1 MMNLSSGAVFLPY
14 LENSKPMFA
23 LIDCDNFF
31 VSCER
36 IFQPNLKN
44 RPIVVLSNNDGCVVA
59 RSYEAKALGIPMAA
73 PFFKIEKQF
82 KAAGGIALSSNY
94 ELYADISQRIMSL
107 IRDEFQNLEIYSI
120 DEAFVHLPEKGD
132 YFKIAQDFHNKIL
145 KYIGVSVSI
154 GVAPTKTLCKLAG
167 EYAKTHGKVFVL
179 TEQNIISQMLQQTDV
194 EQIWGIGKHSAQ
206 KLNFMG
212 IFTGED
218 LRLAPRALLRKSMGI
233 NAEKTALE
241 LNSLPCLEAEND
253 PRQKTII
260 SSRSF
265 EKEISDFNQLEQI
278 ISEFVDSACLRLR
291 NQKSLATG
299 IITYIASNRF
309 NQNQIPYQNSILISL
324 AAPSNNTAKFIKAM
338 KLGLQQIYRADI
350 AYKRAGVT
358 LTEIQDEN
366 LPQYDLLRP
375 QEENGKERKLMA
387 AFDEINRK
395 IGKKSVYFG
404 IQKSG
409 VQYFIRRNHKSRN
422 FTTSWDDLASA
433 S

>member
-1 MMNLSSGAVFLPY
+1 
-14 LENSKPMFA
+14 MFA

-44 RPIVVLSNNDGCVVA
+44 RPVVVLSNNDGCVVA

-132 YFKIAQDFHNKIL
+132 YCKIAQNFHNKIL

-167 EYAKTHGKVFVL
+167 EFAKTHGKVFVL
-179 TEQNIISQMLQQTDV
+179 TEQDLISQMLSRTDV
-194 EQIWGIGKHSAQ
+194 EQIWGIGKHSAR

-218 LRLAPRALLRKSMGI
+218 LRLAPRTILRKSMGI

-241 LNSLPCLEAEND
+241 LNGFPCLEAEND
-253 PRQKTII
+253 TRQKTII

-278 ISEFVDSACLRLR
+278 ISEFVDGACLRLR
-291 NQKSLATG
+291 KQKSLASG

-309 NQNQIPYQNSILISL
+309 NQNQTPYQNSILISL
-324 AAPSNNTAKFIKAM
+324 AAPSNNTAKFLKAM
-338 KLGLQQIYRADI
+338 KLGLQQIYRADVS
-350 AYKRAGVT
+350 YKRAGVT

-422 FTTSWDDLASA
+422 FTTSWDDLASVH
-433 S
+433 

>member
-1 MMNLSSGAVFLPY
+1 
-14 LENSKPMFA
+14 
-23 LIDCDNFF
+23 
-31 VSCER
+31 
-36 IFQPNLKN
+36 
-44 RPIVVLSNNDGCVVA
+44 
-59 RSYEAKALGIPMAA
+59 MAA

>member
-1 MMNLSSGAVFLPY
+1 
-14 LENSKPMFA
+14 MFA

-44 RPIVVLSNNDGCVVA
+44 RPVVVLSNNDGCVVA

-132 YFKIAQDFHNKIL
+132 YFQMAQDFHNKIL

-179 TEQNIISQMLQQTDV
+179 TEPQLISQMLSQTDV
-194 EQIWGIGKHSAQ
+194 GEIWGIGRHSTQ

-218 LRLAPRALLRKSMGI
+218 LRLTPRPLLRKSMGI

-241 LNSLPCLEAEND
+241 LNAIPCLEAEND

-278 ISEFVDSACLRLR
+278 ISEFVDGACLRLR
-291 NQKSLATG
+291 KQKSLAAG
-299 IITYIASNRF
+299 IITYISSNRF
-309 NQNQIPYQNSILISL
+309 NPNQIPYQNSILISL
-324 AAPSNNTAKFIKAM
+324 PAPSNNTAKFLKAM
-338 KLGLQQIYRADI
+338 KLGLQQIYRADVS
-350 AYKRAGVT
+350 YKRAGVT

-422 FTTSWDDLASA
+422 FTTSWDDLASV

>member
-1 MMNLSSGAVFLPY
+1 MNLSSGAVFLPC
-14 LENSKPMFA
+14 LENSKSMFA

-44 RPIVVLSNNDGCVVA
+44 RPVVVLSNNDGCVVA
-59 RSYEAKALGIPMAA
+59 RSYEAKSLGIPMAA

-167 EYAKTHGKVFVL
+167 EYAKTHSKVFVL
-179 TEQNIISQMLQQTDV
+179 TEQDVISQMLSKTDV

-241 LNSLPCLEAEND
+241 LNGLPCLEAEND

-278 ISEFVDSACLRLR
+278 ISEFVDGACLRLR

-299 IITYIASNRF
+299 IITYISSNRF

-324 AAPSNNTAKFIKAM
+324 AAPSNNTAKFLKAM
-338 KLGLQQIYRADI
+338 KLGLQQIYRADVS
-350 AYKRAGVT
+350 YKRAGVT

-422 FTTSWDDLASA
+422 FTTSWNDLASV

>member
-1 MMNLSSGAVFLPY
+1 MIYEP
-14 LENSKPMFA
+14 NSKRLA
-23 LIDCDNFF
+23 QYIA
-31 VSCER
+31 
-36 IFQPNLKN
+36 
-44 RPIVVLSNNDGCVVA
+44 VLSAANTEDI
-59 RSYEAKALGIPMAA
+59 ALG
-73 PFFKIEKQF
+73 KTHD
-82 KAAGGIALSSNY
+82 L
-94 ELYADISQRIMSL
+94 
-107 IRDEFQNLEIYSI
+107 
-120 DEAFVHLPEKGD
+120 
-132 YFKIAQDFHNKIL
+132 NKIL

-179 TEQNIISQMLQQTDV
+179 TEQDVISQMLSQTDV

-218 LRLAPRALLRKSMGI
+218 LRLAPRTLLRKSMGI

-241 LNSLPCLEAEND
+241 LNGLPCLEAEND

-278 ISEFVDSACLRLR
+278 ISEFVDGACLRLR

-299 IITYIASNRF
+299 IITYISSNRF

-324 AAPSNNTAKFIKAM
+324 AAPSNNTAKFLKAM
-338 KLGLQQIYRADI
+338 KLGLQQIYRADVS
-350 AYKRAGVT
+350 YKRAGVT
-358 LTEIQDEN
+358 LTDIQDEN
-366 LPQYDLLRP
+366 LPQY
-375 QEENGKERKLMA
+375 ERKLMA

-422 FTTSWDDLASA
+422 FTTSWDDLASV

>member
-1 MMNLSSGAVFLPY
+1 
-14 LENSKPMFA
+14 MFA

-44 RPIVVLSNNDGCVVA
+44 RPVVVLSNNDGCVVA
-59 RSYEAKALGIPMAA
+59 RSYEAKALGIPMAV
-73 PFFKIEKQF
+73 PFFKVEKQF
-82 KAAGGIALSSNY
+82 KSAGGIALSSNY

-132 YFKIAQDFHNKIL
+132 YFKMAQDFHNKIL

-167 EYAKTHGKVFVL
+167 EYAKKHDKVFVL
-179 TEQNIISQMLQQTDV
+179 TEQNVISQMLTQTDV

-241 LNSLPCLEAEND
+241 LNGIQCLEAEND
-253 PRQKTII
+253 PKQKTII

-278 ISEFVDSACLRLR
+278 ISEFVDGACLRLR
-291 NQKSLATG
+291 KQKSLATG

-309 NQNQIPYQNSILISL
+309 NPNQIPYQNSVLISL
-324 AAPSNNTAKFIKAM
+324 AAPSNNTAKFLKAM
-338 KLGLQQIYRADI
+338 KIGLQQIYRADV

-422 FTTSWDDLASA
+422 FTTSWDDLASVH
-433 S
+433 